1 MSIRRNRYPE
11 RDNRDR
17 KQEAMNQ
24 LARREALLRA
34 EQQSAAAI
42 EMAKTVRLRAL
53 RLAKEAMDRKA
64 KGKVDACAPLPQQRH
79 GRSPPSVRHGRQP
92 SPRSR
97 PDRIARRPGRPP
109 IPVSVARQRTC
120 VPRRQRHSA
129 IPHRPDM
136 VLRSERRTAPTVW
149 RRGAPDQPFASAFT
163 AARKASSVW
172 AMSASSWASE
182 T

>member
-64 KGKVDACAPLPQQRH
+64 AGKVDACAPPA
-79 GRSPPSVRHGRQP
+79 VAA
-92 SPRSR
+92 PRKIAAKR
-97 PDRIARRPGRPP
+97 PARP
-109 IPVSVARQRTC
+109 
-120 VPRRQRHSA
+120 
-129 IPHRPDM
+129 
-136 VLRSERRTAPTVW
+136 
-149 RRGAPDQPFASAFT
+149 
-163 AARKASSVW
+163 AALAKA
-172 AMSASSWASE
+172 E
-182 T
+182 TR